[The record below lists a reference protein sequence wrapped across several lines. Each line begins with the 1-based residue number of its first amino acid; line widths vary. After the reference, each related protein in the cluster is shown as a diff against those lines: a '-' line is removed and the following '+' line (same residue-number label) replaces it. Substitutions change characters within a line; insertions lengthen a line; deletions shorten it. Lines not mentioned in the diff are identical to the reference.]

1 MSICNF
7 AANWALI
14 YSHLQSVTG
23 EATGEATGKLN
34 LEKLLSEYYVV
45 KCLIISGS
53 ISKICLIERS
63 KAYCPA

>member
-34 LEKLLSEYYVV
+34 LEKTIIRILVCHMFNNKWQYFQNMFNRTIYSLSS
-45 KCLIISGS
+45 C
-53 ISKICLIERS
+53 
-63 KAYCPA
+63 